1 VGKAAN
7 WSGVAMVEFKQDGA
21 AFSLMEVNGRFWGSL
36 PLSYRSGVDFPLN
49 LIRSLS
55 GDDVSLKAPYRR
67 GTYSRRFSTDFSWF
81 KRNLLADK
89 NDPYTKTHPVGKTI
103 LEYSR
108 FFTGNDHWD
117 HFSFSDPFPTI
128 SEIRS
133 TLGKTISLIG
143 KKVCERFLKMSG
155 KGDAD
160 MIRRESLERLRKI
173 LDSKRHINILV
184 LCHGNICRS
193 PLAEHCLKQSLPA
206 ERFSIRSAGVIPRVL
221 RQSPREYA
229 RLAKKEGVDLSEHR
243 SSLVKEEDLSW
254 ADLVVIMDWKNHQE
268 LLDFSPNALEKTV
281 RLGVWSNTLDIP
293 DPYGLSEPEILRII
307 DQMKQACQSF
317 SRDVLR

>member
-1 VGKAAN
+1 VG
-7 WSGVAMVEFKQDGA
+7 
-21 AFSLMEVNGRFWGSL
+21 
-36 PLSYRSGVDFPLN
+36 
-49 LIRSLS
+49 
-55 GDDVSLKAPYRR
+55 
-67 GTYSRRFSTDFSWF
+67 
-81 KRNLLADK
+81 
-89 NDPYTKTHPVGKTI
+89 
-103 LEYSR
+103 
-108 FFTGNDHWD
+108 
-117 HFSFSDPFPTI
+117 
-128 SEIRS
+128 
-133 TLGKTISLIG
+133 
-143 KKVCERFLKMSG
+143 ERFLKMPG
-155 KGDAD
+155 NGDAD

-293 DPYGLSEPEILRII
+293 DPSGLSEPEILRII